1 MPIQKLSNI
10 RQVVGT
16 ILLILA
22 GVGLFIPFVQ
32 VAMTAVLSRELLA
45 PPLLASSVVSIAI
58 LVAASYVV
66 RTKSVL
72 WQIPLQA
79 FAVACEVVG
88 AVVIVTILFENW
100 QLLFGAFGAKASV
113 CLAVGLAAGWLMRL
127 LQARLIPEQDA

>member
-45 PPLLASSVVSIAI
+45 PPLLVSSAVSIAI

-79 FAVACEVVG
+79 FAVACAVVG
-88 AVVIVTILFENW
+88 AVVIVTIFFENW

-113 CLAVGLAAGWLMRL
+113 CLAAGLAAGWLMRL